1 MQPSAA
7 IDDDEARALR
17 LVPPFGPGDL
27 VVLRSGGPLMVV
39 SRAGGH
45 WVWCQWFRD
54 KELQTASNDGHA
66 FAATSLRPA
75 SWLDRLGAALGA

>member
-27 VVLRSGGPLMVV
+27 VVLRCGGPLMVV
-39 SRAGGH
+39 SRASGH
-45 WVWCQWFRD
+45 YVWCQWFRD
-54 KELQTASNDGHA
+54 KELQTMASDGYG
-66 FAATSLRPA
+66 FPATNLRPA
-75 SWLDRLGAALGA
+75 SWLDRRRAALGA